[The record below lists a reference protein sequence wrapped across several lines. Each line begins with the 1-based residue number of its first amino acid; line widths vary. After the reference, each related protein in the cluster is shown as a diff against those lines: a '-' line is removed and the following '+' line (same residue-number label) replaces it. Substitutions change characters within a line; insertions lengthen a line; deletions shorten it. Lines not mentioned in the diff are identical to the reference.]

1 MIECPLDRSINI
13 TYLEAPLEQVWWS
26 VATPSGTNSYLTFY
40 SKTTGIDGEPKVGDV
55 YSLNYGDINNET
67 TVIACEPFK
76 YIQLSDCYESMD
88 PDGQM
93 RQYLVQTTYRLAQE
107 GPFVKLEL
115 EVTGFEPTTHGQWF
129 RECLEMGWRR
139 SLMNLK
145 SVLELGLDLRIELFS
160 FPRMGVV
167 NCTINEEQSKL
178 TGVPSGQ
185 GNYLLEVFPGSPAD
199 QAGLRKGDV
208 IASIGDAPVRNYRE
222 FVRTVSTYYGKK
234 AEPTVVYAR
243 EGQQFQTN
251 VLFSIEDTFTGLI
264 DIETTSF
271 EEERRKRELL
281 ARQRSASGQMWKTQE
296 KTAAADHESD

>member
-1 MIECPLDRSINI
+1 MIECSTDRSINI

-40 SKTTGIDGEPKVGDV
+40 SKTTGVDGEPQVGDK
-55 YSLNYGDINNET
+55 YTLNYGDINNET
-67 TVIACEPFK
+67 TVIACEPLK
-76 YIQLSDCYESMD
+76 SITLSDRYESMD
-88 PDGQM
+88 PDGQL
-93 RQYLVQTTYRLAQE
+93 RQYLVQTTYRLTRE
-107 GPFVKLEL
+107 GSFVKLEL
-115 EVTGFEPTTHGQWF
+115 EVAGFQQTTHGQWF

-167 NCTINEEQSKL
+167 NCTVNEEQSKL
-178 TGVPSGQ
+178 SGVQIGQ

-208 IASIGDAPVRNYRE
+208 VLSIGDAPVRNYRE

-234 AEPTVVYAR
+234 ATPAVVYIR
-243 EGQQFQTN
+243 EGQEQHTE

-271 EEERRKRELL
+271 EQERQKRELL
-281 ARQRSASGQMWKTQE
+281 ARQRSASGQMWQAQQE
-296 KTAAADHESD
+296 EADHESD